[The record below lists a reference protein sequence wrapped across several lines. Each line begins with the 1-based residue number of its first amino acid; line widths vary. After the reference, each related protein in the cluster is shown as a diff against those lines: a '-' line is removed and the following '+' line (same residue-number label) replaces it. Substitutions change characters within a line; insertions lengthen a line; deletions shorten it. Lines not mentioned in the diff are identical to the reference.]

1 MQLTP
6 RYLINDRII
15 VLTSE
20 TGFVL
25 EYRPVYS
32 RTLKVY
38 RGIDNRLQFR
48 LMNADQKPVTILG
61 TPIFVAFDENQNL
74 VLEKYC
80 TVADDGSTKET
91 RGMFD
96 VLITEDD
103 LLPIKQQYLNYNIY
117 IEEDVNTRR
126 LTYANRNF
134 DSSGII
140 YIDGRSFPGPK
151 SSLHVTNF
159 YPYNNKWYAG
169 NLGEN
174 SIYLYP
180 DVNNSNFLHTVAV
193 YTSGYQG
200 TVKLQA
206 TLETT
211 VTGSN
216 SWATLEEILFTGN
229 ETEPTVINFYGTY
242 QYLQIEVD
250 SDPTDKIQKI
260 VIRS

>member
-20 TGFVL
+20 PGFIV

-48 LMNADQKPVTILG
+48 LLNADQKPVTVTG
-61 TPIFVAFDENQNL
+61 VPVFVAFDENQNL
-74 VLEKYC
+74 ILEKYC
-80 TVADDGSTKET
+80 TVTDDGSTKET

-96 VLITEDD
+96 VTVTEDD
-103 LLPIKQQYLNYNIY
+103 LLPIRQQYLNYNIY
-117 IEEDVNTRR
+117 INEDLNQRT

-151 SSLHVTNF
+151 PSIIVDTF

-169 NLGEN
+169 NLAEN
-174 SIYLYP
+174 SIYLSP
-180 DVNNSNFLHTVAV
+180 DVNNSNFLHTIAI
-193 YTSGYQG
+193 YTTGYQG
-200 TVKLQA
+200 NIKVQG

-216 SWATLEEILFTGN
+216 YWATLEELSFTGN
-229 ETEPTVINFYGTY
+229 ETEPTIINVYGTY
-242 QYLQIEVD
+242 QFLQIECDNNPAGTV
-250 SDPTDKIQKI
+250 SKI

>member
-20 TGFVL
+20 PGYVL

-48 LMNADQKPVTILG
+48 LLNADQKPVTITGL
-61 TPIFVAFDENQNL
+61 PIFVAFDENQNL
-74 VLEKYC
+74 ILEKYC
-80 TVADDGSTKET
+80 TVTDDGSTKET

-96 VLITEDD
+96 VTVTEDD

-117 IEEDVNTRR
+117 IDEGIGSRT

-151 SSLHVTNF
+151 ASIVVTNF

-174 SIYLYP
+174 SIYLHP
-180 DVNNSNFLHTVAV
+180 DVNNSNFLHTVAI
-193 YTSGYQG
+193 YTSNYQG
-200 TVKLQA
+200 NIKLQA

-211 VTGSN
+211 VTGAN
-216 SWATLEEILFTGN
+216 NWATLEEISFTGN
-229 ETEPTVINFYGTY
+229 ETEPVVVNFYGTY
-242 QYLQIEVD
+242 QYLQIEC
-250 SDPTDKIQKI
+250 SDDPVDKIQKI